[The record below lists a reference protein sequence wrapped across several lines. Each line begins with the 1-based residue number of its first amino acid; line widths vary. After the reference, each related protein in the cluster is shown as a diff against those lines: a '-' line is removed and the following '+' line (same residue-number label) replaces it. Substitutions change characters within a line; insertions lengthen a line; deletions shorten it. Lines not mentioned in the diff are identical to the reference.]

1 MGHYRRGNLLIICE
15 KKNPEENLLHMANAK
30 QLTLMG
36 NGKGQPENVK
46 NGSKIVVMWSIFP
59 FPIHQGWTQMVAI
72 ICIAKSP

>member
-1 MGHYRRGNLLIICE
+1 ME
-15 KKNPEENLLHMANAK
+15 NAK

-46 NGSKIVVMWSIFP
+46 NGSKIVVMWSIFL
-59 FPIHQGWTQMVAI
+59 FAIHNI